1 MRVQFTKE
9 ENEII
14 DERRTKNE
22 TSQDLILPVELQGKV
37 ITLGMEVNDVHTF
50 NAFIEQS
57 LKDPKI
63 AEQVGAKIVHVDYRE
78 PYNTAN
84 ILFLQTWINNYI
96 NGLVYG
102 PTPEEPVA
110 PVAPA
115 PEAPVAPVAPV
126 EAAPV
131 NTPYVPAD
139 KLLSELSEMNSYHQD
154 MLPAFMAQ
162 HMDAARVLLPEL
174 VKLNPEAADAF
185 IDANIGNA
193 ELQSIY
199 DAAVANKSNSMGL

>member
-50 NAFIEQS
+50 NAFLEQS

-63 AEQVGAKIVHVDYRE
+63 AEQIGAKIVHVDYRE

-110 PVAPA
+110 PVEEPTD
-115 PEAPVAPVAPV
+115 EAPVEENIEEAPVDTAL
-126 EAAPV
+126 EEDDGD
-131 NTPYVPAD
+131 YGEEG
-139 KLLSELSEMNSYHQD
+139 SEETTS
-154 MLPAFMAQ
+154 
-162 HMDAARVLLPEL
+162 
-174 VKLNPEAADAF
+174 K
-185 IDANIGNA
+185 
-193 ELQSIY
+193 
-199 DAAVANKSNSMGL
+199 

>member
-1 MRVQFTKE
+1 M
-9 ENEII
+9 II
-14 DERRTKNE
+14 SSTPEVAPE
-22 TSQDLILPVELQGKV
+22 PAPVEAAPEAAAAKSEDISGVL
-37 ITLGMEVNDVHTF
+37 TPEE
-50 NAFIEQS
+50 IENLLS
-57 LKDPKI
+57 NMSVP
-63 AEQVGAKIVHVDYRE
+63 EQNVPEAPV
-78 PYNTAN
+78 AA
-84 ILFLQTWINNYI
+84 
-96 NGLVYG
+96 
-102 PTPEEPVA
+102 EEPVA

>member
-14 DERRTKNE
+14 DERRAKNE
-22 TSQDLILPVELQGKV
+22 TTQDLILPVELQGKT
-37 ITLGMEVNDVHTF
+37 ITLGMEVNDVHVF
-50 NAFIEQS
+50 NAFLEQS

-63 AEQVGAKIVHVDYRE
+63 AEQIGAKIVHVDYRE

-110 PVAPA
+110 PVEEPA
-115 PEAPVAPVAPV
+115 DETPVEENVEEVTEEAPVD
-126 EAAPV
+126 EDDGD
-131 NTPYVPAD
+131 YGEEG
-139 KLLSELSEMNSYHQD
+139 SEETT
-154 MLPAFMAQ
+154 
-162 HMDAARVLLPEL
+162 
-174 VKLNPEAADAF
+174 
-185 IDANIGNA
+185 
-193 ELQSIY
+193 
-199 DAAVANKSNSMGL
+199 SN